1 MENSFL
7 KKEIQREKL
16 SDYLPYVC
24 FDEETGF
31 YYNWDNTAGFLLEI
45 APVPF
50 SSGPTLT
57 GLRNIFDLQ
66 YPKGTSIQI
75 MLFADPHMENIFDSY
90 MERRKPLLL
99 SGKESDKFLYNW
111 ADNHCRYLAKHRFT
125 GISNDVPVP
134 FRNFRVFFS
143 IKIKTEIESFK
154 DRFRKKENTDA
165 YLEDPEVKRVVNDS
179 LVGVLDSITG
189 ALSTGYMPNKIVKP
203 DELINMLHRVYNPNH
218 EPMKGLFYDNTQ
230 EIRKQVIEA
239 DTVLKKFDDH
249 LEIDGKYIKV
259 KTPRIYS
266 STPNSFSSNLLIGDI
281 FSSNF
286 MQIPC
291 PFILTLNVNMDDMKS
306 YLTSKAN
313 LVLNQRN
320 QSVVFSERLRVKQ
333 DEFRRTV
340 SEMVDN
346 KFVGAYLSLVLME
359 NDKKAMQK
367 AESVVEGIWGQHGY
381 RIQNENYLQL
391 PLFLGSLPFG
401 LHADIPKQLSRH
413 KPVNTAT
420 LANIAPI
427 QADWRGTP
435 TPTMLFLSRRGQVVT
450 LDLHDSPTNKNC
462 VIAATSGAGK
472 SFLTNYMISNYLSIG
487 GKVVVIDIGRSYKL
501 NTERYDGQYI
511 EFERGANFCLNV
523 FGELTAESLTAD
535 KDDSDGLINMYV
547 KLLAQMANPREIVSD
562 FEYKMLMNVVV
573 EAHNRLTKDQILVP
587 QNYIDILLEYDEE
600 AKLRGDNRYKD
611 MAEKLKPY
619 GKGGM
624 FEKWFNGRLDVNF
637 NKNLC
642 VLELEELSQMGEFR
656 EVVLLLIISI
666 IDRNLYMLDDRK
678 TPKLVI
684 LDEAWDLLG
693 GANTG
698 PFIETGYRR
707 ARKYNGSFITITQ
720 GLMDFYKDGNE
731 AIGQAIIANSAYKI
745 LLQQESEIIQQ
756 AVKKGVLVMSE
767 FEQNL
772 LTSVKTLEGRYS
784 ELFIKTNRF
793 FCVARL
799 FVDKFTSYL
808 YSTSAEVV
816 AYLNNKMLYEHKTIE
831 EAIRDAIEDNI

>member
-1 MENSFL
+1 MENSAL

-16 SDYLPYVC
+16 SDFLPYVC
-24 FDEETGF
+24 YDDETGF

-50 SSGPTLT
+50 SSGATLT

-75 MLFADPHMENIFDSY
+75 MLFADPHMDNIFESY
-90 MERRKPLLL
+90 MSKRKHLLYT
-99 SGKESDKFLYNW
+99 GKEADRFLHTW
-111 ADNHCRYLAKHRFT
+111 AENHCQYLSSHRFT

-143 IKIKTEIESFK
+143 LKVKTEIERFQ
-154 DRFRKKENTDA
+154 DRFKKKDDSDP
-165 YLEDPEVKRVVNDS
+165 YLEDSDVRKTVNDS
-179 LVGVLDSITG
+179 LAGIFDSVAG
-189 ALSTGYMPNKIVKP
+189 ALSTGYMQNKLVSP
-203 DELINMLHRVYNPNH
+203 AELINVLHRVYNSNH
-218 EPMKGLFYDNTQ
+218 EPMKGLYYDDTQ
-230 EIRKQVIEA
+230 EIRKQIIEA
-239 DTVLKKFDDH
+239 DTLLKKFDDH
-249 LEIDGKYIKV
+249 LELDGKYIKV
-259 KTPRIYS
+259 KTPRIYAS
-266 STPNSFSSNLLIGDI
+266 SPNSLSSNLLIGDI

-291 PFILTLNVNMDDMKS
+291 PFILTLNINMDDLKT

-320 QSVVFSERLRVKQ
+320 RSVVFSERLRVKQ
-333 DEFRRTV
+333 EEFQRAI

-346 KFVGAYLSLVLME
+346 KFVGAYLSLVLIE
-359 NDKKAMQK
+359 SDKKAMQR

-381 RIQNENYLQL
+381 RLQNENFLQL

-401 LHADIPKQLSRH
+401 LHADIPKQISRH
-413 KPVNTAT
+413 KPVNTST
-420 LANIAPI
+420 LANIAPV
-427 QADWRGTP
+427 QADWRGTQ
-435 TPTMLFLSRRGQVVT
+435 TPTMLFLSRRGQLVT

-511 EFERGANFCLNV
+511 EFDRGANFCLNV
-523 FGELTAESLTAD
+523 FGELNAANLSED
-535 KDDSDGLINMYV
+535 KDDADGLINMYV
-547 KLLAQMANPREIVSD
+547 KLLAQMANPREVVTD

-573 EAHNRLTKDQILVP
+573 DAHSRLKAGDILVP
-587 QNYIDILLEYDEE
+587 QNYIDVLLEYDIE
-600 AKLRGDNRYKD
+600 AKERRDNRYKD

-619 GKGGM
+619 GVGGM
-624 FEKWFNGRLDVNF
+624 FEKWFAGKLNVKFD
-637 NKNLC
+637 KNLV

-666 IDRNLYMLDDRK
+666 IDRNLYMSDRSV
-678 TPKLVI
+678 PKLVI

-720 GLMDFYKDGNE
+720 GLMDFYKEGNE
-731 AIGQAIIANSAYKI
+731 SIGQAIIANSAYKI
-745 LLQQESEIIQQ
+745 LLQQEAEVIQQ
-756 AVKKGVLVMSE
+756 AIKRGVLLMSE

-784 ELFIKTNRF
+784 ELFIKTNQF

-808 YSTSAEVV
+808 YSTSAETVQ
-816 AYLNNKMLYEHKTIE
+816 YLNNKMLYEHKTIK
-831 EAIRDAIEDNI
+831 EAIEDAIEDNI